1 MQEYAQKGE
10 LQQKVLVGLG
20 TNGPFTDGEVKQIMQ
35 IIGPKRQLFWISVHV
50 PTRSWQNQVNDQLQQ
65 EAKKYKNFQV
75 IDWYG
80 YSASHP
86 DWFYGD
92 KTHPNDLGQNY
103 YSAYVVKHICE
114 NG

>member
-1 MQEYAQKGE
+1 MNLNELLEKAQKPPAQKEPTLAQYRE
-10 LQQKVLVGLG
+10 L
-20 TNGPFTDGEVKQIMQ
+20 MQ
-35 IIGPKRQLFWISVHV
+35 TLRQS
-50 PTRSWQNQVNDQLQQ
+50 NDQLQQ
-65 EAKKYKNFQV
+65 EAKKYKNFKV

-80 YSASHP
+80 HSASHP